1 MYVYIYLY
9 FIDKQNFICYNFGD
23 NFSEGAYMYTVF
35 IIALVILLYT
45 LQSLFTRFYTD
56 HYPGDKG
63 LTTPVFAVVCGV
75 IVTLVSFIFSGF
87 SFSCGWLTV
96 LLGAINAV
104 VLYGYDAFIIKASAT
119 GPYSILMTF
128 SLTGGI
134 VVPAIVSW
142 LFFEV
147 PFSFVQLVSIL
158 IIFASVLM
166 ISKKED
172 ESENKEEHKKHRTFF
187 LIVCTLLGLANGLY
201 GVLLNVQQEL
211 TGVSEKEEMVA
222 VTFVG
227 AAVISLVQLLVR
239 EKKNTLK
246 AFRQTKLSLLF
257 LLLTALVSALAI
269 NALVIALEGADTT
282 LVYTFD
288 NAGVLLLSAISSA
301 VFFKEKLS
309 RLNVIGCIIMSIGL
323 ICMSQYANIELL
335 LKGLFA

>member
-1 MYVYIYLY
+1 
-9 FIDKQNFICYNFGD
+9 
-23 NFSEGAYMYTVF
+23 MYTAL

-45 LQSLFTRFYTD
+45 LQSLFTRLYTD

-63 LTTPVFAVVCGV
+63 LTTPVFAVICGL
-75 IVTLVSFIFSGF
+75 IVTVVSFIFSGF
-87 SFSCGWLTV
+87 TFSCGWLTV
-96 LLGAINAV
+96 LLGIINAFI
-104 VLYGYDAFIIKASAT
+104 LYGYDAFIIKASAT

-142 LFFEV
+142 LFFEI
-147 PFSFVQLVSIL
+147 PFSVVQLVSIL

-166 ISKKED
+166 ISNKENEGED
-172 ESENKEEHKKHRTFF
+172 KEEHKKHRTFF
-187 LIVCTLLGLANGLY
+187 LIICTLLGLANGLY

-222 VTFVG
+222 VTFIG
-227 AAVISLVQLLVR
+227 AAVISLVQLVVK
-239 EKKNTLK
+239 EGKNTLK
-246 AFRQTKLSLLF
+246 AFKQTKLSLAF

-288 NAGVLLLSAISSA
+288 NAGVLLLSAIASA

-323 ICMSQYANIELL
+323 ICMSQYANIELF

>member
-1 MYVYIYLY
+1 
-9 FIDKQNFICYNFGD
+9 
-23 NFSEGAYMYTVF
+23 MYTAL

-45 LQSLFTRFYTD
+45 LQSLFTRLYTD

-63 LTTPVFAVVCGV
+63 LTTPVFAVICGL
-75 IVTLVSFIFSGF
+75 IVTVVSFIFSGF
-87 SFSCGWLTV
+87 TFSCGWLTV
-96 LLGAINAV
+96 LLGIINAFI
-104 VLYGYDAFIIKASAT
+104 LYGYDAFIIKASAT

-166 ISKKED
+166 ISKKENEGED
-172 ESENKEEHKKHRTFF
+172 KEEHKKHRTFF
-187 LIVCTLLGLANGLY
+187 LIICTLLGLANGLY

-222 VTFVG
+222 VTFIG
-227 AAVISLVQLLVR
+227 AAVISLVQLVVK
-239 EKKNTLK
+239 EGKNTLK
-246 AFRQTKLSLLF
+246 AFKQTKLSLAF

-288 NAGVLLLSAISSA
+288 NAGVLLLSAIASA

-323 ICMSQYANIELL
+323 ICMSQYANIELF

>member
-1 MYVYIYLY
+1 
-9 FIDKQNFICYNFGD
+9 
-23 NFSEGAYMYTVF
+23 MYTAL

-45 LQSLFTRFYTD
+45 LQSLFTRLYTD

-63 LTTPVFAVVCGV
+63 LTTPVFAVICGL
-75 IVTLVSFIFSGF
+75 IVTVVSFIFSGF
-87 SFSCGWLTV
+87 TFSCGWLTV
-96 LLGAINAV
+96 LLGVINAFI
-104 VLYGYDAFIIKASAT
+104 LYGYDAFIIKASAT

-147 PFSFVQLVSIL
+147 PFSVVQLVSIL

-166 ISKKED
+166 ISKKENEGED
-172 ESENKEEHKKHRTFF
+172 KEEHKKHRTFF
-187 LIVCTLLGLANGLY
+187 LIICTLLGLANGLY

-222 VTFVG
+222 VTFIG
-227 AAVISLVQLLVR
+227 AAVISLVQLVVK
-239 EKKNTLK
+239 EGKNTLK
-246 AFRQTKLSLLF
+246 AFKQTKLSLAF

-288 NAGVLLLSAISSA
+288 NAGVLLLSAIASA

-323 ICMSQYANIELL
+323 ICMSQYANIELF

>member
-1 MYVYIYLY
+1 
-9 FIDKQNFICYNFGD
+9 
-23 NFSEGAYMYTVF
+23 MYTAL

-45 LQSLFTRFYTD
+45 LQSLFTRLYTD

-63 LTTPVFAVVCGV
+63 LTTPVFAVICGL
-75 IVTLVSFIFSGF
+75 IVTVVSFIFSGF
-87 SFSCGWLTV
+87 TFSCGWLTV
-96 LLGAINAV
+96 LLGIINAFI
-104 VLYGYDAFIIKASAT
+104 LYGYDAFIIKASAT

-147 PFSFVQLVSIL
+147 PFSVVQLISIL

-166 ISKKED
+166 ISKKENEGED
-172 ESENKEEHKKHRTFF
+172 KEEHKKHRTFF
-187 LIVCTLLGLANGLY
+187 LIICTLLGLANGLY

-222 VTFVG
+222 VTFIG
-227 AAVISLVQLLVR
+227 AAVISLVQLVVK
-239 EKKNTLK
+239 EGKNTLK
-246 AFRQTKLSLLF
+246 AFKQTKLSLAF

-288 NAGVLLLSAISSA
+288 NAGVLLLSAIASA

-323 ICMSQYANIELL
+323 ICMSQYANIELF

>member
-1 MYVYIYLY
+1 
-9 FIDKQNFICYNFGD
+9 
-23 NFSEGAYMYTVF
+23 MYTVF

-63 LTTPVFAVVCGV
+63 LTTPVFAVVCGI
-75 IVTLVSFIFSGF
+75 IVTVVSFIFSGF

-96 LLGAINAV
+96 LLGVINAAI
-104 VLYGYDAFIIKASAT
+104 LYGYDAFIIKASAT

-158 IIFASVLM
+158 IIFGSVLM
-166 ISKKED
+166 ISKKDD

-187 LIVCTLLGLANGLY
+187 LIICTLLGLANGLY

-227 AAVISLVQLLVR
+227 AAVISLVQLLIK

-246 AFRQTKLSLLF
+246 AFRQTKLSLIF

-309 RLNVIGCIIMSIGL
+309 KLNVIGCIIMSIGL
-323 ICMSQYANIELL
+323 ICMSQYANIELFL
-335 LKGLFA
+335 RGLFA

>member
-1 MYVYIYLY
+1 
-9 FIDKQNFICYNFGD
+9 
-23 NFSEGAYMYTVF
+23 MYTAL

-45 LQSLFTRFYTD
+45 LQSLFTRLYTD

-63 LTTPVFAVVCGV
+63 LTTPVFAVICGL
-75 IVTLVSFIFSGF
+75 IVTVVSFIFSGF
-87 SFSCGWLTV
+87 TFSCGWLTV
-96 LLGAINAV
+96 LLGIINAFI
-104 VLYGYDAFIIKASAT
+104 LYGYDAFIIKASAT

-147 PFSFVQLVSIL
+147 PFSVVQLVSIL

-166 ISKKED
+166 ISKKENEGED
-172 ESENKEEHKKHRTFF
+172 KEEHKKHRTFF
-187 LIVCTLLGLANGLY
+187 LIICTLLGLANGLY

-222 VTFVG
+222 VTFIG
-227 AAVISLVQLLVR
+227 AAVISLVQLVVK
-239 EKKNTLK
+239 EGKNTLK
-246 AFRQTKLSLLF
+246 AFKQTKLSLAF

-288 NAGVLLLSAISSA
+288 NAGVLLLSAIASA

-323 ICMSQYANIELL
+323 ICMSQYANIELF